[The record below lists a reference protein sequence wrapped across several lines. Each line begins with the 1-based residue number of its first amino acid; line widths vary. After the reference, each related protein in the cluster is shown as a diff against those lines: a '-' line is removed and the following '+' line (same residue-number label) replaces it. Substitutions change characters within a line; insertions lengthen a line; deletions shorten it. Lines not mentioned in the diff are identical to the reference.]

1 MKALV
6 IGTGIE
12 FSHILALAEAGV
24 ETYYYTDFISTFPS
38 FDDYASGYGFTNI
51 KKVHDPFAHIDK
63 VDIVCNF
70 DVLNGDLFEFLKK
83 KGYKTFG
90 GGVAT
95 ELELN
100 RKALKSALSVIQLQS
115 PPYKIIKG
123 YDNIPVHSVVK
134 LSIFRGSM
142 ETFILKNETQKKNLK
157 TKLEIEF
164 GAFLRDMEFV
174 VEELLDLDKNYI
186 EAGIDA
192 FFDAEK
198 GGFLFPL
205 MLGIEYRKG
214 VYIGRVINSFGELPK
229 PMQETLLK
237 LSKILIKAGYRGML
251 STEEFVNLKTGKHY
265 FLDLTVRGA
274 YPLSLGYRYAVENF
288 KDVVFDS
295 ANPKYKGRYYVSVP
309 FNITE
314 TKNMFVN
321 IKFPEKDKRYNFEA
335 LMKVKGEYYIPKAEQ
350 PSGGIVC
357 EVFDKLDFNK
367 MKNAM
372 SDLLDKI
379 EAYSITDELENL
391 EDCYNAFLKLGL

>member
-12 FSHILALAEAGV
+12 FSHVLALAEAGV

-38 FDDYASGYGFTNI
+38 FDDFASGYGFTNI
-51 KKVHDPFAHIDK
+51 KKIHNPFSYVDK
-63 VDIVCNF
+63 VDLIANF
-70 DVLNGDLFEFLKK
+70 DVLNGDLFDFLKK

-100 RKALKSALSVIQLQS
+100 RRALKSALSVVKLQS
-115 PPYKIIKG
+115 PSYKIVKG
-123 YDNIPVHSVVK
+123 YDNIPVPSVVK

-164 GAFLRDMEFV
+164 GAFLKDMEFV
-174 VEELLDLDKNYI
+174 VEELMDLDKNYV
-186 EAGIDA
+186 EAGIDG
-192 FFDAEK
+192 FFDADK
-198 GGFLFPL
+198 GGFIFPL
-205 MLGIEYRKG
+205 LLGVEYRKG
-214 VYIGRVINSFGELPK
+214 VYIGRVINNLGELPK
-229 PMQETLLK
+229 PIQETVLK
-237 LSKILIKAGYRGML
+237 LSQLLIKAGYKGML

-265 FLDLTVRGA
+265 FLDITTRGA
-274 YPLSLGYRYAVENF
+274 YPLSLGYRYAIENF
-288 KDVVFDS
+288 KDVVFNS
-295 ANPKYKGRYYVSVP
+295 ATPKYKGKYYVAVP

-321 IKFPEKDKRYNFEA
+321 IKFPDKDKRYNFEA

-357 EVFDKLDFNK
+357 EVFDKLDFVK
-367 MKNAM
+367 VKQTM
-372 SDLLDKI
+372 SDLLGKI
-379 EAYSITDELENL
+379 EAYSLTDELEQL
-391 EDCYNAFLKLGL
+391 EDCYNEFLKLGK

>member
-12 FSHILALAEAGV
+12 FSHVLALAEAGV

-38 FDDYASGYGFTNI
+38 FDDFASGYGFNNI
-51 KKVHDPFAHIDK
+51 KKVHNPFSYVDK

-100 RKALKSALSVIQLQS
+100 RRALKSALSVVKLQS
-115 PPYKIIKG
+115 PSYRIIKG
-123 YDNIPVHSVVK
+123 YDNIPIPAVVK

-164 GAFLRDMEFV
+164 GAFLKEMEFV
-174 VEELLDLDKNYI
+174 VEDLMDLDKNYI
-186 EAGIDA
+186 EVGIDA
-192 FFDAEK
+192 FFDADK
-198 GGFLFPL
+198 GGFIFPL
-205 MLGIEYRKG
+205 MLGVEYKKG
-214 VYIGRVINSFGELPK
+214 VYIGRVINHLGELPK
-229 PMQETLLK
+229 PLQETVLK
-237 LSKILIKAGYRGML
+237 LSQLLIKAGYRGML

-265 FLDLTVRGA
+265 FLDITTRGA

-295 ANPKYKGRYYVSVP
+295 VPPKYKGKYYVSVP
-309 FNITE
+309 FTLNE

-321 IKFPEKDKRYNFEA
+321 IKYPDKDKRYNFEA
-335 LMKVKGEYYIPKAEQ
+335 LMKVKNEYYIPKAEQ

-367 MKNAM
+367 VKDTM
-372 SDLLDKI
+372 SNLLGKI
-379 EAYSITDELENL
+379 EAYSLNDELEQL
-391 EDCYNAFLKLGL
+391 EDCYNEFTKLGK